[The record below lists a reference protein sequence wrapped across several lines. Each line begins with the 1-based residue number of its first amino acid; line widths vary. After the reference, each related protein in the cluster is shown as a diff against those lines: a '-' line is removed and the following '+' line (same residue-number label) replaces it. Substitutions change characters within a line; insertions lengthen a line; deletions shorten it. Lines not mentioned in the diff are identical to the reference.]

1 MAIGSLITASDYN
14 VIQSKVGN
22 VLGNGVGQT
31 GYGQVLNSSQ
41 VPISKVV
48 NSNDME
54 VLRLDTVKAYAHQTG
69 SLPVLPTINVGD
81 EIPYAAYQTYS
92 TVSDSIYTNKN
103 LIDIATQASAENKI
117 SSSRSTIWGGV
128 STIQKLTHEVSVTF
142 ASVDSRR
149 HFFNAGGEIR
159 FAAAIINGTGAKTNA
174 WVSMLSAMA
183 TVKFSYSATSAA
195 SGTGSNIGNFNLTSA
210 YQTIFVKNGTSTYSD
225 NYLSIKAKGDQ
236 LSNIATFMIELYDG
250 VSNLYDEA
258 VNGTLTSS
266 VSQLRPTGI
275 YVTVPT
281 PTYTNLIAL
290 S

>member
-31 GYGQVLNSSQ
+31 GYGQILNSSQ
-41 VPISKVV
+41 VPVDKTIT
-48 NSNDME
+48 SNDME
-54 VLRLDTVKAYAHQTG
+54 VLRLDAVKAHAHQTG
-69 SLPVLPTINVGD
+69 SLPVLPTVSVGD
-81 EIPYAAYQTYS
+81 EIPYSVYGTYS
-92 TVSDSIYTNKN
+92 TVADNIYVNKN
-103 LIDIATQASAENKI
+103 LINIATQASVENKI

-128 STIQKLTHEVSVTF
+128 STVQKLTHEISVTF

-159 FAAAIINGTGAKTNA
+159 FAATIINGTGAKTNA
-174 WVSMLSAMA
+174 WVSMLTAMA
-183 TVKFSYSATSAA
+183 NVKFSYNATTAS
-195 SGTGSNIGNFNLTSA
+195 SGTGSSIGNFNLTSL
-210 YQTIFVKNGTSTYSD
+210 YQTVYVKNGTSTYSD

-236 LSNIATFMIELYDG
+236 LSNVATFMVEFYDG
-250 VSNLYDEA
+250 TSNFYDEA
-258 VNGTLTSS
+258 VNGTITSTI
-266 VSQLRPTGI
+266 SQLRPTGI

-281 PTYTNLIAL
+281 PIYANLITL